1 MSESLEDRLARIGAE
16 AEAGETDQSDRPLP
30 ANVDVSRPGRA
41 RSKVLQVRLNPDEFD
56 ALEAIAARRE
66 LPVSTVAREQLLK
79 LVAELREPAPG
90 SLVAQV
96 GAIVELAQSL
106 QETIR
111 SQPPGPLTMA
121 SEMAEAYTIPPGM
134 SKDDQHTD

>member
-1 MSESLEDRLARIGAE
+1 MSQSLDYAKRLIAVPSV
-16 AEAGETDQSDRPLP
+16 TP
-30 ANVDVSRPGRA
+30 ATGGV
-41 RSKVLQVRLNPDEFD
+41 FD

-111 SQPPGPLTMA
+111 SQPGPLTMA